1 MVRLRIRAE
10 KLKRAPMRI
19 FDGTF
24 PIRFVACVLLGA
36 GLAATQTTPVSAFD
50 GAKPLI
56 EEKASPME
64 AFRFGFKAYRAG
76 DKATAVDALQ
86 FAASQGS
93 AMAQWKLGRMYAS
106 GDGVETSPLRAFEY
120 FRDIA
125 NVHAEDS
132 PNSPEAPFVANAF
145 VELGG
150 FFMTGI
156 SGTYVGKNPY
166 QARQIYGY
174 AASYFGD
181 PNAQYLLAKMYLEG
195 EGGDK
200 NTRQA
205 ARWLKLAA
213 EKGHALAQ
221 AELGRMLFHGEGV
234 SQRRVRGLKWI
245 TIALK
250 RASGY
255 DAETVR
261 LTHETAFILASEK
274 ERRNAVR
281 LAEKWLK
288 KNAPLEVS
296 VSAPVVVN
304 SDTPA
309 AQLVNDTKTV
319 IVAPLEPL
327 QPISAAAASGTDSG
341 IANGN

>member
-1 MVRLRIRAE
+1 
-10 KLKRAPMRI
+10 MRI
-19 FDGTF
+19 FDGSF
-24 PIRFVACVLLGA
+24 QVKIVACVLLGS
-36 GLAATQTTPVSAFD
+36 GLAASPNMSAVAFD

-56 EEKASPME
+56 EETASPME

-76 DKATAVDALQ
+76 DKQTAVNALQ

-106 GDGVETSPLRAFEY
+106 GDGVETSPLRAFEF

-125 NVHAEDS
+125 NAHAEDS

-156 SGTYVGKNPY
+156 TGTYVGRNPY

-195 EGGDK
+195 VGGDK

-213 EKGHALAQ
+213 EKGHVLGQ
-221 AELGRMLFHGEGV
+221 AELGRMLFHGEGL
-234 SQRRVRGLKWI
+234 SQRRKRGLKWI

-250 RASGY
+250 RASGR
-255 DAETVR
+255 DAEIVQQ
-261 LTHETAFILASEK
+261 THEAAFILASEK
-274 ERRNAVR
+274 VRRSALR

-288 KNAPLEVS
+288 KNPPLDVN
-296 VSAPVVVN
+296 VSAPVVV
-304 SDTPA
+304 STETPIASNDA
-309 AQLVNDTKTV
+309 AAVV
-319 IVAPLEPL
+319 VAPLEPL
-327 QPISAAAASGTDSG
+327 QPISAAATAGADAG
-341 IANGN
+341 IANAADN

>member
-1 MVRLRIRAE
+1 
-10 KLKRAPMRI
+10 MRI
-19 FDGTF
+19 FDG
-24 PIRFVACVLLGA
+24 ILHVKFVACVLLGS
-36 GLAATQTTPVSAFD
+36 GLAAAPTVPAFAFD
-50 GAKPLI
+50 GAKPLV
-56 EEKASPME
+56 EENASPME
-64 AFRFGFKAYRAG
+64 AFRFGFNAYRAG
-76 DKATAVDALQ
+76 DKQTAVNALQ
-86 FAASQGS
+86 FAARQGN

-106 GDGVETSPLRAFEY
+106 GDGVETSPLRAFEF

-125 NVHAEDS
+125 NAHAEDS

-156 SGTYVGKNPY
+156 KGTYVGKNPY

-213 EKGHALAQ
+213 EKGHVLGQ
-221 AELGRMLFHGEGV
+221 AELGRMLFNGDGV
-234 SQRRVRGLKWI
+234 SQRRTRGLKWI
-245 TIALK
+245 TIALD
-250 RASGY
+250 RVRGQN
-255 DAETVR
+255 AETVR
-261 LTHETAFILASEK
+261 LIHEAAFIQASEK
-274 ERRNAVR
+274 ERRTGLR

-288 KNAPLEVS
+288 KNPPLDVTI
-296 VSAPVVVN
+296 SAPIAAGSETLPDVRANEASTTVVV
-304 SDTPA
+304 T
-309 AQLVNDTKTV
+309 
-319 IVAPLEPL
+319 PLEPL
-327 QPISAAAASGTDSG
+327 QPISAAMTPGLSSGVTDVSG
-341 IANGN
+341 N

>member
-1 MVRLRIRAE
+1 
-10 KLKRAPMRI
+10 MRI
-19 FDGTF
+19 FDGNLHA
-24 PIRFVACVLLGA
+24 RFLAGA
-36 GLAATQTTPVSAFD
+36 FLSVSMTVSLAGPAIAFD

-56 EEKASPME
+56 EETASPME
-64 AFRFGFKAYRAG
+64 AFRFGFNAYRAG
-76 DKATAVDALQ
+76 DKETAVDALQ
-86 FAASQGS
+86 YAASHGS

-125 NVHAEDS
+125 NAHAEDS

-156 SGTYVGKNPY
+156 SGTYVGQNPY

-174 AASYFGD
+174 AASYYGD

-195 EGGDK
+195 VGGDK

-205 ARWLKLAA
+205 ARWLKLSA
-213 EKGHALAQ
+213 EKGHVLSQ
-221 AELGRMLFHGEGV
+221 AELGRMLFHGEGL
-234 SQRRVRGLKWI
+234 SQRRTRGLKWI

-250 RASGY
+250 RAYGHNS
-255 DAETVR
+255 ETVR
-261 LTHETAFILASEK
+261 QTHETAFSLASEK
-274 ERRNAVR
+274 ERRNALR

-288 KNAPLEVS
+288 KNPPLDVS
-296 VSAPVVVN
+296 VSAPIMDVSDAAPAKVSEESSAVVV
-304 SDTPA
+304 S
-309 AQLVNDTKTV
+309 
-319 IVAPLEPL
+319 PLEPL
-327 QPISAAAASGTDSG
+327 QPISAAATPGAE
-341 IANGN
+341 IVIGN

>member
-1 MVRLRIRAE
+1 
-10 KLKRAPMRI
+10 MRI
-19 FDGTF
+19 FDASF
-24 PIRFVACVLLGA
+24 QVRFVACVLLGA
-36 GLAATQTTPVSAFD
+36 GLTTSRATPASAFD

-76 DKATAVDALQ
+76 DKETAVDALQ

-93 AMAQWKLGRMYAS
+93 AMAQWKLARMYAS

-125 NVHAEDS
+125 NAHAEDG

-213 EKGHALAQ
+213 EKGHVLGQ
-221 AELGRMLFHGEGV
+221 AELGRLLFHGEGL
-234 SQRRVRGLKWI
+234 SQRRTRGLKWI

-250 RASGY
+250 RSTGH
-255 DAETVR
+255 DAAIVQH
-261 LTHETAFILASEK
+261 THEAAFILATEK
-274 ERRNAVR
+274 VRRNALR
-281 LAEKWLK
+281 LADKWLK
-288 KNAPLEVS
+288 KNQPLDVN

-304 SDTPA
+304 SDISSVQRAKDATA
-309 AQLVNDTKTV
+309 VVVT
-319 IVAPLEPL
+319 PLEPL
-327 QPISAAAASGTDSG
+327 QPISVTATPSTDATL
-341 IANGN
+341 ANNN

>member
-1 MVRLRIRAE
+1 
-10 KLKRAPMRI
+10 MRI
-19 FDGTF
+19 FDVNF
-24 PIRFVACVLLGA
+24 QVRFVASVLLGV
-36 GLAATQTTPVSAFD
+36 GLATSLAGHVSAFD

-76 DKATAVDALQ
+76 DKETAVNALQ

-106 GDGVETSPLRAFEY
+106 GDGVETSPLRAFEF

-125 NVHAEDS
+125 NAHAEDS

-213 EKGHALAQ
+213 EKGHVLGQ
-221 AELGRMLFHGEGV
+221 AELGRLLFHGEGL
-234 SQRRVRGLKWI
+234 SQRRTRGLKWI

-250 RASGY
+250 RATGQ
-255 DAETVR
+255 DAETVQQ
-261 LTHETAFILASEK
+261 THEAAFILASDK
-274 ERRNAVR
+274 ERRNALR
-281 LAEKWLK
+281 LADKWLK
-288 KNAPLEVS
+288 KHRPLEVS
-296 VSAPVVVN
+296 VSAPVVIS
-304 SDTPA
+304 SDISSLPRA
-309 AQLVNDTKTV
+309 EDASAVV
-319 IVAPLEPL
+319 VAPLEPL
-327 QPISAAAASGTDSG
+327 KPISAAATSSPDAG
-341 IANGN
+341 IATGN